1 DLTASQLLALQSLA
15 TSGEMLVGDLARMLD
30 LRHATISILLDKL
43 QDLGLVER
51 RRHESDRRK
60 VWVRITPAG
69 INRLRGAPGL
79 LQNRFRQRF
88 SALPEW
94 EQSMLLAGLQRVVEL
109 LDAGDID
116 ASPVLDIGGIAE
128 LPEKGPEG
136 CPTPGRRRAPDARSV
151 GVEHGGEELP
161 GARLPGIVEQFRRRP
176 LLLDPPAVEEADAVR
191 DLAG

>member
-1 DLTASQLLALQSLA
+1 MNRQSEIALVALRRILKATEANVKTLAARSGLTASQLLALQSLA

-136 CPTPGRRRAPDARSV
+136 
-151 GVEHGGEELP
+151 
-161 GARLPGIVEQFRRRP
+161 
-176 LLLDPPAVEEADAVR
+176 
-191 DLAG
+191 

>member
-1 DLTASQLLALQSLA
+1 MNRQSEIALVALRRILKATEANVKTLAARSGLTASQLLALQSLA
-15 TSGEMLVGDLARMLD
+15 TRGEMLVGDLARMLD

-51 RRHESDRRK
+51 RKHEHDRRK

-69 INRLRGAPGL
+69 IERLRGAPGL

-94 EQSMLLAGLQRVVEL
+94 EQSMLLAGLQRIVDL

-128 LPEKGPEG
+128 LPEKGPE
-136 CPTPGRRRAPDARSV
+136 D
-151 GVEHGGEELP
+151 
-161 GARLPGIVEQFRRRP
+161 
-176 LLLDPPAVEEADAVR
+176 
-191 DLAG
+191 

>member
-1 DLTASQLLALQSLA
+1 MNRQSEIALVALRRILKATEANVKTLAARSGLTASQLLALQSLA

-51 RRHESDRRK
+51 RRHEHDRRK

-69 INRLRGAPGL
+69 IERLRGAPGL

-128 LPEKGPEG
+128 LPENGSPE
-136 CPTPGRRRAPDARSV
+136 
-151 GVEHGGEELP
+151 
-161 GARLPGIVEQFRRRP
+161 
-176 LLLDPPAVEEADAVR
+176 
-191 DLAG
+191 